1 MNSGIIAV
9 TFHYFFQNEC
19 KNRCGLKGLPWG
31 GKNRITG
38 IWTLSE
44 SCPGAGA
51 EREPDSDPLL
61 GPVAE
66 PSPLEAARSMWLPLV
81 WTQTIFPCFCK
92 MLLLSFNAFSA
103 VWLAPMVTFSPPIPV
118 WGTSSGKASPISHFW
133 DSLVV
138 LGERGEVLVGQ
149 TGALSRSFLSL
160 GVLLGKENT
169 FLRDYLTW
177 GLLSCCWRQPERLRD
192 K

>member
-1 MNSGIIAV
+1 MNSGIISV
-9 TFHYFFQNEC
+9 TFRYFFQNEC

-44 SCPGAGA
+44 SCPSAGA

-81 WTQTIFPCFCK
+81 WRQTIFPCFCK

-103 VWLAPMVTFSPPIPV
+103 VWLAPMVTFSPRFRCEVQVQEKRRWFPV
-118 WGTSSGKASPISHFW
+118 SGIAWLFW
-133 DSLVV
+133 
-138 LGERGEVLVGQ
+138 ERGGKYWWVKLG
-149 TGALSRSFLSL
+149 LSAGHSSLWVSFW
-160 GVLLGKENT
+160 GKENT